1 MINTNTF
8 EYKESRWQDVFLH
21 LKNQGFD
28 VYSPGMKTGECI
40 SEYLVVKND
49 GSSKHSS
56 FSTDV
61 DLYAVLCYVPKNRY
75 SSLEPLVQRVKS
87 SMKELEP
94 MILPYGS
101 QTPSY
106 YDDSL
111 KAHMVSIE
119 YKNYKKL

>member
-1 MINTNTF
+1 MISANTF
-8 EYKESRWQDVFLH
+8 EYKESRWQDIFLC
-21 LKNQGFD
+21 LKNQGYD
-28 VYSPGMKTGECI
+28 VYSPGMKVGECT

-49 GSSKHSS
+49 GSSRHSS

-61 DLYAVLCYVPKNRY
+61 DLYAVLCYVPKDRY
-75 SSLEPLVQRVKS
+75 SSLEVLVQRVKNS
-87 SMKELEP
+87 LKELEP

>member
-1 MINTNTF
+1 
-8 EYKESRWQDVFLH
+8 
-21 LKNQGFD
+21 
-28 VYSPGMKTGECI
+28 
-40 SEYLVVKND
+40 VKND
-49 GSSKHSS
+49 GSSRHSS

-61 DLYAVLCYVPKNRY
+61 DLYAILCYVPKNRY
-75 SSLEPLVQRVKS
+75 SSLEPLVQKVKM

-111 KAHMVSIE
+111 KAHMISIE